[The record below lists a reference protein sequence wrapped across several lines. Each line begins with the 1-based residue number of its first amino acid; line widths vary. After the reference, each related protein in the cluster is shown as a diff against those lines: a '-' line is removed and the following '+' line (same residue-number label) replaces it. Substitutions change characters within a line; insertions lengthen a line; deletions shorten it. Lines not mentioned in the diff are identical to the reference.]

1 MSVTVFEWDRHVGT
15 HMTPVDAVQNARAAG
30 QSFEEYAAGYAGSNP
45 SDQITNDEL
54 ADGMVADMVRA
65 AHNLANFR
73 VTGSP
78 ALSQHSGA
86 IFANEPDD
94 PNAYYSWVETADEAE
109 ILASVNT
116 HPSD

>member
-30 QSFEEYAAGYAGSNP
+30 QSFEEYAADYAGNNP
-45 SDQITNDEL
+45 SQDISND
-54 ADGMVADMVRA
+54 AVASGMVADMVRA

-86 IFANEPDD
+86 IFAGEPDNPD
-94 PNAYYSWVETADEAE
+94 TYYNWVETADESE
-109 ILASVNT
+109 ILAKVDT
-116 HPSD
+116 QTTA